1 MTEKDRVLKI
11 IDEMGKQRFFVSD
24 DTLELDPFKPSNW
37 DDVEAKLEMTEDEE
51 QDLEVYSKNQDAVL
65 DLLKR
70 EKKYNFLGEL
80 ANSYGELAHEV
91 NNRIELT
98 KMMDP
103 GAIAI
108 AVQLLLS
115 SFELIEKAAF
125 TVKEDSK

>member
-1 MTEKDRVLKI
+1 MSV
-11 IDEMGKQRFFVSD
+11 DEP
-24 DTLELDPFKPSNW
+24 LKPSDW
-37 DDVEAKLEMTEDEE
+37 DDVRVFMEGEITKEE
-51 QDLEVYSKNQDAVL
+51 EESLEVYSKNQDAVL

-125 TVKEDSK
+125 TVKEESK

>member
-1 MTEKDRVLKI
+1 MTYHKVRKI

-24 DTLELDPFKPSNW
+24 DTLGKNY
-37 DDVEAKLEMTEDEE
+37 VESDMKSGAEIEMTEDEE
-51 QDLEVYSKNQDAVL
+51 QALEVYSKNQDAVL

-80 ANSYGELAHEV
+80 ANTYGELAHEV